1 MNRFII
7 PLAMSA
13 TLVSG
18 LSGCCG
24 GDCSLIDKPDF
35 KPTDGTFTV
44 EALEALGRV
53 SDPQVSPDGT
63 KILYGVS
70 YESVEQNKSN
80 NELFVMNT
88 DGTDVQRLTRSADSE
103 NQAVWIDGG
112 RRIAFIAPK
121 DGKPQMWVMNADGTN
136 RHVVT
141 RMENGVAGFAV
152 SPDGTKVLLISTVK
166 YGRTAQDVYPDLPKA
181 NARIIDD
188 LMYKHW
194 DEWVTEVPHPFI
206 ADFTGYGIK
215 NVVDIMDGEPYE
227 SPMKP
232 LGGIESFAWSPDSRS
247 LVYVSRKKT
256 GMEYAVSTNS
266 DLYLYDLASATTRN
280 LTEGMMGYDTYPRF
294 SPDGSKLA
302 WLSMEH
308 DGYESDKNR
317 IFVMDMASGVK
328 TDLTENWD
336 YTADAI
342 AWNPDGKSLYF
353 LAPYL
358 GVTPIFSIDTATKEV
373 RMVTSGADV
382 ADYAALA
389 PVDTKTIV
397 TMRHSMLYP
406 NEIFSVTDGKAERLS
421 NVNTELLSQ
430 LTAPSIEKVMVP
442 TTDGKLMTTWV
453 VLPPNFDPNKK
464 YPAILYCQG
473 GPQQAVSQFWS
484 YRWNLRLM
492 ASNGY
497 IVIAPNR
504 RGLPGFGTEWNAQIS
519 GDYPGQNMRDYL
531 SAVDYMKQ
539 RPYIDGDHIGAVGAS
554 YGGFSVYMLAGIHEN
569 RFAALIA
576 HAGIFNIEAQYLE
589 TEEMW
594 FANWDMGGAFWEKDN
609 AVAQRTF
616 ANSPH
621 KFVDRWNT
629 PILVTHGEFD
639 YRILSSQG
647 EMAFN
652 AARLR
657 GVPAEMVIFP
667 DENHWILKPQ
677 NAILWQRVFFRWLDR
692 WLKGETTTDAT
703 AAVAPADVMADVEE
717 SSANTEAEF
726 EASEP

>member
-1 MNRFII
+1 MLGASEWHTLTTKWTKITEQINMNKLII

-13 TLVSG
+13 TLLVGTTS
-18 LSGCCG
+18 
-24 GDCSLIDKPDF
+24 CSNNGAQLIDKPDF
-35 KPTDGTFTV
+35 KSTDGIFNI

-53 SDPQVSPDGT
+53 SNPQVSPDGS

-80 NELFVMNT
+80 NELYVMDI
-88 DGTDVQRLTRSADSE
+88 DGSNAQRLTTTPTSE
-103 NQAVWIDGG
+103 NEATWIDGG
-112 RRIAFIAPK
+112 KRIAFVAEK

-141 RMENGVAGFAV
+141 RLENGISGFLV
-152 SPDGTKVLLISTVK
+152 SPDGTKVMLISTIK
-166 YGRTAQDVYPDLPKA
+166 SIKTAQDVYPDLPKA

-188 LMYKHW
+188 MMYKHW

-206 ADFTGYGIK
+206 ADFDGYSVKNIK
-215 NVVDIMDGEPYE
+215 DIMQDEPYE

-232 LGGIESFAWSPDSRS
+232 FGGIESFAWSPDSKQI
-247 LVYVSRKKT
+247 VYTSRKKT
-256 GMEYAVSTNS
+256 GKEYAISTNS
-266 DLYLYDLASATTRN
+266 DLYLYTLANGETRN
-280 LTEGMMGYDTYPRF
+280 LTEGMMGYDTNPAF
-294 SPDGSKLA
+294 SPDGTKLA

-317 IFVMDMASGVK
+317 IFIMDMATGEK
-328 TDLTENWD
+328 TDLTVDWD

-342 AWNPDGKSLYF
+342 AWNPTGKSLYF
-353 LAPYL
+353 LAPYQ
-358 GVTPIFSIDTATKEV
+358 GVTPIFNIDIESKQV
-373 RMVTSGADV
+373 NFVTSGNDIC
-382 ADYAALA
+382 DYAALA
-389 PVDTKTIV
+389 PVGDDTVITL
-397 TMRHSMLYP
+397 RHSFLYP
-406 NEIFSVTDGKAERLS
+406 NEIFSVKNQQATALS
-421 NVNTELLSQ
+421 SVNKDVLSQ
-430 LTAPSIEKVMVP
+430 IQAPTMRKELVP

-453 VLPPNFDPNKK
+453 ILPPNFDETKQ

-484 YRWNLRLM
+484 YRWNLMLM

-519 GDYPGQNMRDYL
+519 GDYPGQNMQDYL
-531 SAVDYMKQ
+531 AAVDYMKQ
-539 RPYIDGDHIGAVGAS
+539 RPYVDGKHIGAVGAS

-576 HAGIFNIEAQYLE
+576 HAGIFNMEAQYLE

-594 FANWDMGGAFWEKDN
+594 FANWDMGGAFWDKDN
-609 AVAQRTF
+609 ATAQRTF

-621 KFVDRWNT
+621 RFVDRWNT
-629 PILVTHGEFD
+629 PILITHGEYD

-652 AARLR
+652 AAKLR
-657 GVPAEMVIFP
+657 NVPAEMVIFP
-667 DENHWILKPQ
+667 EENHWILKPQ

-692 WLKGETTTDAT
+692 WLKPDSAT
-703 AAVAPADVMADVEE
+703 APEE
-717 SSANTEAEF
+717 
-726 EASEP
+726 